1 MIENKKIFILGLSKE
16 DLEIIKFLVKKG
28 NTVVLKDEDCVL
40 DEKNIDALKEIGV
53 EILSKEKSFDVLDS
67 TFQYLVKYSNI
78 SDETLIEKAKELKI
92 EILNEVELVYRLLKD
107 EVSVIALFGT
117 ASKVTSILL
126 YEMLTTANKNV
137 YLGEKV
143 GSFLEQIEKE
153 DVVLFEIS
161 SHQLE
166 NLDKFH
172 PNIVMISD
180 GISLEDKQRM
190 TPLFK
195 NQTKED
201 VVILNIEDNDAME
214 VTRNICSTIKYFSD
228 RNIINGSYIEENII
242 YYYDEKVMN
251 KVEIPLIEDCNYKNI
266 MTAIMAGRNLGVTI
280 EDIVHTLKK
289 FTGTKYFLRMV
300 SNYNGRL
307 FYDIHEESNIDVLKD
322 ILNLY
327 HKPLILLLEDVDEE
341 IEFNEFKES
350 MKHVKM
356 LIRFGKNKNRIKEF
370 GDNLMIE
377 VVLVDTLQEAVE
389 KAYMS
394 SSEGDVILFG
404 ALLEDTH
411 VEEKNLLE
419 KCILKLGANNEN
431 S

>member
-28 NTVVLKDEDCVL
+28 NKVVLKDEDCVL
-40 DEKNIDALKEIGV
+40 DKKNMDALKKIGV
-53 EILSKEKSFDVLDS
+53 EILSKEKSFDVLDN

-161 SHQLE
+161 SHRLE

-180 GISLEDKQRM
+180 DISSEDKQRVM
-190 TPLFK
+190 PLFK

-228 RNIINGSYIEENII
+228 RNIINGSYIEEGII

-251 KVEIPLIEDCNYKNI
+251 KIEIPLIEDCNYKNI
-266 MTAIMAGRNLGVTI
+266 MAAIMAGRNLGVTI
-280 EDIVHTLKK
+280 EDIVHTLKE

-307 FYDIHEESNIDVLKD
+307 FYDVHEESNIDILKS

-356 LIRFGKNKNRIKEF
+356 LICFGKNKNRIKEF

-389 KAYMS
+389 KAYMNS
-394 SSEGDVILFG
+394 SDGDVILFG
-404 ALLEDTH
+404 TLLEDTH

-419 KCILKLGANNEN
+419 KCILKLGENNEN